1 MARLGP
7 FEPEP
12 RLAAG
17 VSGGADSMALAV
29 LADGWVRRRGGSLLA
44 VIVDHGLRAESAAE
58 AAVTRE
64 RLSGLGIAAQIRRLD
79 GLTRGSALAER
90 ARMARLEMLASVCR
104 DAGILHLLLG
114 HHAGDQAETVM
125 MRVLRG
131 SGPHGLAG
139 MAALREAGQVRL
151 LRPLLEMSPGA
162 LRACLSAAGVDW
174 VEDPSN
180 KDLAAL
186 RRRLRALRADLAGEA
201 DGTVALCAA
210 ARSAGLRRAADDL
223 AVGEVLAER
232 AVFRAD
238 GVVLLSPGPVRPD
251 ALAVIIQAVTGAPY
265 PVESA
270 AVAVLAAHPRPA
282 TLAGARLMR
291 AARMTDGWL
300 VAREAAAM
308 AGPVPAEPGA
318 VWDRRFCLV
327 TAGGT
332 GAGPPSPGEPG
343 LAPQKMDGLTIGALG
358 PDAARLRR
366 LSALPAAALRT
377 LPALR
382 RGNTLAA
389 VPHLLYPDAAACA
402 AVRLVFAPPRP
413 AAGAPFQP
421 G

>member
-12 RLAAG
+12 CLAAG

-58 AAVTRE
+58 AAVTRD

-79 GLTRGSALAER
+79 GLTRGPALAER

-151 LRPLLEMSPGA
+151 LRPLLETSPGA
-162 LRACLSAAGVDW
+162 LRAFLSAAGVDW

-180 KDLAAL
+180 TDMTAL
-186 RRRLRALRADLAGEA
+186 RPRLRALRADLAGEA

-210 ARSAGLRRAADDL
+210 ARS
-223 AVGEVLAER
+223 
-232 AVFRAD
+232 
-238 GVVLLSPGPVRPD
+238 
-251 ALAVIIQAVTGAPY
+251 
-265 PVESA
+265 
-270 AVAVLAAHPRPA
+270 
-282 TLAGARLMR
+282 
-291 AARMTDGWL
+291 
-300 VAREAAAM
+300 
-308 AGPVPAEPGA
+308 
-318 VWDRRFCLV
+318 
-327 TAGGT
+327 
-332 GAGPPSPGEPG
+332 
-343 LAPQKMDGLTIGALG
+343 
-358 PDAARLRR
+358 
-366 LSALPAAALRT
+366 
-377 LPALR
+377 
-382 RGNTLAA
+382 
-389 VPHLLYPDAAACA
+389 
-402 AVRLVFAPPRP
+402 
-413 AAGAPFQP
+413 
-421 G
+421 